1 MSKELF
7 ELASRKKFRFE
18 SVKGLLSAEDLWD
31 LPLTSNTGKANLD
44 DIAKGLNYLVKSGKE
59 EVSFVNPT
67 TSGANTSDQARFDI
81 VKYVIG
87 VRVAER
93 DAAKDASVR
102 AEKKQQIMGLI
113 AQKETEQ
120 LGATSLEELRKLAES
135 L

>member
-7 ELASRKKFRFE
+7 EVSSRKKYRFE
-18 SVKGLLSAEDLWD
+18 SPRGLLTDQDLWD
-31 LPLTSNTGKANLD
+31 LPLSGKASTANLD
-44 DIAKGLNYLVKSGKE
+44 SIAISLFRQTKE
-59 EVSFVNPT
+59 SEQAMSFVTNVSNNDT
-67 TSGANTSDQARFDI
+67 DTVNKLEI
-81 VKYVIG
+81 VKYIISVKL
-87 VRVAER
+87 AER
-93 DAAKDASVR
+93 TKAQEASVR